1 MAIEAPV
8 SKHGKTNL
16 IIYIAVCIGIA
27 TYCVYD
33 GYFNKKFMEKHAPEG
48 VPDAT
53 LIFNQKAPPFFI
65 GAAVLLGI
73 RVLLIKKKKLVA
85 DENELI
91 FSDKDKIA
99 YDAIEQINKTNFE
112 SKGYFLITY
121 KEENGKEAGRKISS
135 RTYDNLKPVL
145 DHLVAKIT

>member
-27 TYCVYD
+27 IYCTYD
-33 GYFNKKFMEKHAPEG
+33 GYFNKKFMEKHAPDG

-73 RVLLIKKKKLVA
+73 RMLLNKKKKLIA

-91 FSDKDKIA
+91 FSDKEKIA
-99 YDAIEQINKTNFE
+99 YDAIQQIDKTDFE
-112 SKGYFLITY
+112 SKGYFFITY
-121 KEENGKEAGRKISS
+121 KEENGKETGRKISS